1 MNETEGPL
9 RHAAACNRRQLI
21 FAGAAG
27 VAGLTLSL
35 PKVLAQQTMKE
46 EQSTGPERA
55 RTSLHQEVDFKS
67 SPRRIYE
74 ILLDSKRFTAFSGE
88 PAEISHD
95 EGGAFSMF
103 GGKIVGRNVEL
114 IPDQRIV
121 QAWRPASWNPGEYSL
136 VKFELKPQGSQTRVL
151 LDHTGFHEGDFG
163 HFDSGW
169 RQHYWEPL
177 AKYLG

>member
-1 MNETEGPL
+1 MNETTSPVKQ
-9 RHAAACNRRQLI
+9 AAACNRRQMI
-21 FAGAAG
+21 FTGAAT
-27 VAGLTLSL
+27 VAGLALSL
-35 PKVLAQQTMKE
+35 PQVLAQQTMKE
-46 EQSTGPERA
+46 EQSTGPDRA
-55 RTSLHQEVDFKS
+55 RTSLHQEVDFKAS
-67 SPRRIYE
+67 SHRIYE
-74 ILLDSKRFTAFSGE
+74 ILLDSKQFTAFSGA
-88 PAEISHD
+88 PAEISPN

-114 IPDQRIV
+114 VPDQRIV
-121 QAWRPASWNPGEYSL
+121 QAWRPAYWNLGEYTL
-136 VKFELKPQGSQTRVL
+136 VKFELKPQGSETRVL